1 MRLGAALAVV
11 RYNDGYAGINEVF
24 EAVGVTLGAYLSEFT
39 NKIDTA
45 RKFEVKVL
53 SVANSESLRKSS
65 GEERKVKS
73 QVRKHG
79 QGYDSGKYSSAQPD
93 VESDAEDITPA
104 PTTSTTL
111 NTVVD
116 SDNEP
121 DPQLPTTSL
130 AVEDTDG
137 SCEICGYTEDE
148 GIVGIGLGITLP
160 AGDILWVECADCF
173 KWFHILCLGIEE
185 EDLSEGDWRC
195 GKC

>member
-1 MRLGAALAVV
+1 MKLGAALAVV
-11 RYNDGYAGINEVF
+11 RYNDGYAGIKEVF
-24 EAVGVTLGAYLSEFT
+24 EAVGVTPGAYLSEFT

-45 RKFEVKVL
+45 RIIR
-53 SVANSESLRKSS
+53 SQCIISSQQRKSAKKQRR
-65 GEERKVKS
+65 GKKVKS

-79 QGYDSGKYSSAQPD
+79 QGYDSGKYSAVQPD

-104 PTTSTTL
+104 PTTSRAPHRD
-111 NTVVD
+111 VD

-121 DPQLPTTSL
+121 APQLPTTSL

-148 GIVGIGLGITLP
+148 GIVGIGLGIALP
-160 AGDILWVECADCF
+160 AGDILWVECADSF
-173 KWFHILCLGIEE
+173 KWFHILCLGKEE
-185 EDLSEGDWRC
+185 EDLPEGDWRC